1 MTKIQDKK
9 QKNPLKQP
17 RQTKSKVKIT
27 GIITKPRKTPQIYH
41 LRFVGNRPPANAE
54 VLQENIAK

>member
-27 GIITKPRKTPQIYH
+27 GIITKPRKTPQFYQ
-41 LRFVGNRPPANAE
+41 F
-54 VLQENIAK
+54 